1 MDGWYVLEAGAP
13 HRYRVPWDDEL
24 PVAVPAGVALD
35 EHYFRGFLI
44 YRAWR
49 GQWFLR
55 LRWSARPP
63 VEADRPVASDDCLLA
78 VGPMNEVVVE
88 IRRTVDGRPRRYRV
102 ARRGAADSSSRT
114 VRFDLGRAV
123 TARPDEIFDVEQAGA
138 LFLAYYRAGTVPD
151 AEYTLRELDS
161 AEGRTEFGVQTHVLT
176 VDYGCY
182 RPVLATVAEGE
193 FAALLP
199 EAEEDPE
206 LGDESAVLV
215 LATLPPGRAW
225 ADLDDEEVA
234 GSAEFLQ
241 VAGSGGRYLVEWRL
255 WDGAEYRQFAIGRH
269 ATSPVETVRESLR
282 QRGEWM
288 GEIQNQLAE
297 LAVTV
302 DLIDLPTTEW
312 ATISTEVASA
322 TIVSSDAATPQPVPE
337 PSTDNTSAPPDEPL
351 APVIPLRA
359 PEPGVVDQGAAAPA
373 VVDRAVLDLS
383 TVDLP
388 VEDPVVLDWPV
399 VDRVAQDRA
408 AVDLAAEDRVAQ
420 DLAVVD
426 PAAGDTPALDSVPQ
440 ITPPPTADVPIH
452 FDNYV
457 EYVYPNEV
465 FAPAEVDV
473 LLLHY
478 CRAGRL
484 PELGF
489 SYREIALER

>member
-1 MDGWYVLEAGAP
+1 MDGWYVLEASAP

-24 PVAVPAGVALD
+24 PIAVPVGVPLD
-35 EHYFRGFLI
+35 KHYFRGFLI

-55 LRWSARPP
+55 LRWAARPP
-63 VEADRPVASDDCLLA
+63 GKADRPTACDDCLLA

-88 IRRTVDGRPRRYRV
+88 VRRTVDGRPRRYRV

-123 TARPDEIFDVEQAGA
+123 TARADEIFDVEQAGA

-161 AEGRTEFGVQTHVLT
+161 AEGRTEFGAQTHVLT
-176 VDYGCY
+176 VDHGCY

-234 GSAEFLQ
+234 EGAEFLQ

-255 WDGAEYRQFAIGRH
+255 WDGTEYRQFAIGRH
-269 ATSPVETVRESLR
+269 ATSPVEVMRESLR
-282 QRGEWM
+282 QSGEWL
-288 GEIQNQLAE
+288 EQIQNDMDE
-297 LAVTV
+297 LSVAMDRIEFDAV
-302 DLIDLPTTEW
+302 EW
-312 ATISTEVASA
+312 VTIEVASA
-322 TIVSSDAATPQPVPE
+322 VLVSEDGTPLLVPE
-337 PSTDNTSAPPDEPL
+337 SAADNATVPADEPL

-359 PEPGVVDQGAAAPA
+359 QEPGGVAVAADDSGTDAEDPA
-373 VVDRAVLDLS
+373 VDDC
-383 TVDLP
+383 
-388 VEDPVVLDWPV
+388 
-399 VDRVAQDRA
+399 
-408 AVDLAAEDRVAQ
+408 
-420 DLAVVD
+420 
-426 PAAGDTPALDSVPQ
+426 VPQ
-440 ITPPPTADVPIH
+440 ISVPTADVPIH
-452 FDNYV
+452 FDNCV

-473 LLLHY
+473 LLVHY
-478 CRAGRL
+478 TRTGRL

-489 SYREIALER
+489 SYREVSLER

>member
-1 MDGWYVLEAGAP
+1 MTTIPRSRNQPDKKKRWWGGGGGGGRGAGAP
-13 HRYRVPWDDEL
+13 PPPL
-24 PVAVPAGVALD
+24 PPL
-35 EHYFRGFLI
+35 
-44 YRAWR
+44 
-49 GQWFLR
+49 
-55 LRWSARPP
+55 PP
-63 VEADRPVASDDCLLA
+63 P
-78 VGPMNEVVVE
+78 P
-88 IRRTVDGRPRRYRV
+88 PPPPPP
-102 ARRGAADSSSRT
+102 
-114 VRFDLGRAV
+114 
-123 TARPDEIFDVEQAGA
+123 PDEIFDVEQAGA

-161 AEGRTEFGVQTHVLT
+161 AEGRLEFGVQTHVLT

-282 QRGEWM
+282 QCGEWM
-288 GEIQNQLAE
+288 GELQNQLAE

-302 DLIDLPTTEW
+302 DLIDLPTTGW
-312 ATISTEVASA
+312 ATISTEVAPA
-322 TIVSSDAATPQPVPE
+322 TIVSSDAAAPQPVPE
-337 PSTDNTSAPPDEPL
+337 PSSDNTTAPPDEPL

-399 VDRVAQDRA
+399 VDRVAQDLAVVDLA

-420 DLAVVD
+420 DRAVVD

-478 CRAGRL
+478 CRTGRL

-489 SYREIALER
+489 SYREVSLER

>member
-1 MDGWYVLEAGAP
+1 MGRRAAGGS
-13 HRYRVPWDDEL
+13 
-24 PVAVPAGVALD
+24 AGRVALD

-55 LRWSARPP
+55 LRWAARPP
-63 VEADRPVASDDCLLA
+63 VEADRPVACDDCLLA

-88 IRRTVDGRPRRYRV
+88 MRRTVDGRPRRYRV

-123 TARPDEIFDVEQAGA
+123 TAGADEIFDVEQAGA
-138 LFLAYYRAGTVPD
+138 LFLGYYRAGTVPD

-161 AEGRTEFGVQTHVLT
+161 AEGRTEFGVQSHVLT

-215 LATLPPGRAW
+215 LAALPPGRAW

-234 GSAEFLQ
+234 GSPEFLQ

-282 QRGEWM
+282 QCGEWM
-288 GEIQNQLAE
+288 GELQNQLAE

-322 TIVSSDAATPQPVPE
+322 TIVSSDAAAPHPVPE
-337 PSTDNTSAPPDEPL
+337 PSTDNTPAPPDELL
-351 APVIPLRA
+351 APVIPLHA
-359 PEPGVVDQGAAAPA
+359 PELGVVDQHPAAAA
-373 VVDRAVLDLS
+373 RADLFMVDRAA
-383 TVDLP
+383 
-388 VEDPVVLDWPV
+388 EDKVI
-399 VDRVAQDRA
+399 QDRA
-408 AVDLAAEDRVAQ
+408 AVDLPVQDRMVEDRA
-420 DLAVVD
+420 LVD
-426 PAAGDTPALDSVPQ
+426 GAAMDSVPQ
-440 ITPPPTADVPIH
+440 ISPLPTADVPVY
-452 FDNYV
+452 FDDHV

-473 LLLHY
+473 LLVHY
-478 CRAGRL
+478 TRTGRV